1 MEDLVARSEAQRR
14 FVLIVLE
21 AFALLAL
28 TLAGIGLYGVLSG
41 SVTERMRE
49 MGVRAALGAS
59 PESILALVVRQGMTL
74 TAVGVTI
81 GLAGAVAAS
90 EALVA
95 LLYDVSRLDA
105 VTYLSV
111 VTLLAVVSAVA
122 CWIPAARAA
131 RVDPLTTLRT
141 D

>member
-1 MEDLVARSEAQRR
+1 
-14 FVLIVLE
+14 
-21 AFALLAL
+21 
-28 TLAGIGLYGVLSG
+28 
-41 SVTERMRE
+41 
-49 MGVRAALGAS
+49 MGVRAALDAT
-59 PESILALVVRQGMTL
+59 PQSILSLVVRQGMIL

-90 EALVA
+90 EAIVA
-95 LLYDVSRLDA
+95 LLYNVSRLDA

-111 VTLLAVVSAVA
+111 VTLLAAVSAVA

-131 RVDPLTTLRT
+131 RVDPLTPLRA